1 MHAQHHNRYRA
12 RSHTQAGKSKGP
24 MKLAVAVVQATPD
37 GPKVVLS
44 RVLVGGGRATGTPKG
59 KGAHVALE
67 VTKPRAITNK

>member
-1 MHAQHHNRYRA
+1 
-12 RSHTQAGKSKGP
+12 